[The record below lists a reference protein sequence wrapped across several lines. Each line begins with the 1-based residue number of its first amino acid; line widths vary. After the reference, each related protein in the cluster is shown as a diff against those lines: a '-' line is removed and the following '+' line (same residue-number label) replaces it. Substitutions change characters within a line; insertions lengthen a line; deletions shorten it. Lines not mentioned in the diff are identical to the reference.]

1 MLAPTGAALAD
12 SDHSHGNA
20 STTGDPN
27 KPQPES
33 RADQN
38 NGGANSYTCPS
49 DPGPYCSTRDG
60 SPSLNGNGKGVAKGR
75 PAAGSVGRADNK
87 NPPGQEPGPSDGNR
101 GYECDTNKGVG
112 KTNPAH
118 TGCRTVTPPVVTP
131 PVVTPPVVTP
141 PVVTPPVVTPPVVTP
156 PVVTPPVVTPPQAPP
171 PEIVPGPIPPSQVPP
186 ELPSVGA
193 PRTALLS
200 SLLGSALALGG
211 ALVIGLGR
219 ARSTRR
225 EAA

>member
-1 MLAPTGAALAD
+1 MEGTIRRAACTAATIVCIMLAPAGPALAD

-27 KPQPES
+27 EPQPES

-38 NGGANSYTCPS
+38 SGGANRYTCPS

-60 SPSLNGNGKGVAKGR
+60 SPSLNGNGNGKATGR

-101 GYECDTNKGVG
+101 GYECDGNKGVG

-118 TGCRTVTPPVVTP
+118 TGCRTVTPPIVPPPVVPPPGVTP
-131 PVVTPPVVTP
+131 PG
-141 PVVTPPVVTPPVVTP
+141 
-156 PVVTPPVVTPPQAPP
+156 VTPPQVPP
-171 PEIVPGPIPPSQVPP
+171 PEIVPGPVVSPPKAQPPSNVPP
-186 ELPSVGA
+186 QLPSVGA

-200 SLLGSALALGG
+200 SLLGSALALAG

-219 ARSTRR
+219 ARS
-225 EAA
+225 A